1 MAKGSFKTPAY
12 LFAWYLANPAKPV
25 LIGEVESLTN
35 GDQTLKYAASWLES
49 GFPISDDM
57 PLTAQKYSPR
67 HRRERLPGVPG
78 ALDDSLPDR
87 WGEKVIRYLY
97 KRGATI
103 RDNLYFSGDDR
114 FGAIGISDSDA
125 QYRPFNLR
133 PLPRLSDVEELGA
146 AAAII
151 ESGTGELAEHRVK
164 LISAGGSLGGAK
176 PKAVITIEGDEWVV
190 KFFNGEPWDQPL
202 IEHACLTMA
211 LKAQINVAQSRIIKM
226 KAENAIA
233 IKRFDRAAGQRI
245 HSISASTLIRA
256 ATPAGQVPQYGYPH
270 LARRL
275 RVTADINRLDEHLE
289 DLFRRMVFNILIG
302 NTDDHEKNHA
312 VTYEIQGGVPVVNL
326 SKAYDV
332 VTTGS
337 GSTVHEFMIADDV
350 VDPDLDAA
358 VSVHND
364 FGLEEMRARVI
375 MSDVILV
382 VDQWKTIFAGLGVTE
397 ADIERLEEFIDADHL
412 LEQRNKHRV
421 PAKVS
426 PKASRTAIRRTPK
439 IFK

>member
-1 MAKGSFKTPAY
+1 MARGSFKTPAH
-12 LFAWYLANPAKPV
+12 LFAWYLADPAQPV
-25 LIGEVESLTN
+25 LIGAIDGLTN
-35 GDQTLKYAASWLES
+35 GDQTLKYSASWLET
-49 GFPISDDM
+49 GFPISEDM
-57 PLTAQKYSPR
+57 PLTEQTYGPR
-67 HRRERLPGVPG
+67 HRRERLPAAPG

-97 KRGATI
+97 KRGATL

-125 QYRPFNLR
+125 EYRPFNLR
-133 PLPRLSDVEELGA
+133 PLPRLSDVQELSA

-151 ESGTGELAEHRVK
+151 ESGSGELKAQRAE

-202 IEHACLTMA
+202 IEHACMSMA
-211 LKAQINVAQSRIIKM
+211 QQVHINTAETRVINM
-226 KAENAIA
+226 TAENAIA
-233 IKRFDRAAGQRI
+233 VKRFDRKAGQRI
-245 HSISASTLIRA
+245 HSISASTLIRE
-256 ATPAGQVPQYGYPH
+256 ATPAGQAPHYGYPH

-275 RVTADINRLDEHLE
+275 RVTANINRLDDHLQ

-312 VTYEIQGGVPVVNL
+312 VTYEVRNGVPVVNL

-350 VDPDLDAA
+350 VDPDLEAA
-358 VSVHND
+358 ISMHND
-364 FGLEEMRARVI
+364 FRLVGMQARTIVSEI
-375 MSDVILV
+375 ILV
-382 VDQWKTIFAGLGVTE
+382 VDQWKAIFTGLGVT
-397 ADIERLEEFIDADHL
+397 ATDIERLEEFIDADHL

-421 PAKVS
+421 PVKVADKATR
-426 PKASRTAIRRTPK
+426 PKKSRTPG